1 MSYASYR
8 DTETKVL
15 MWGDARGITKHGT
28 ALGQA
33 KKTRE
38 EAQELYDAILHNDRE
53 KIKDGIGDTL
63 VTLVMIGALVDLD
76 VVQCFA
82 HAYNEIKDRKGRMGP
97 DGIFHKE
104 T

>member
-8 DTETKVL
+8 DLETKVL
-15 MWGDARGITKHGT
+15 IWGDERGITKHGT

-38 EAQELYDAILHNDRE
+38 EAQELYDAIVHSDMD
-53 KIKDGIGDTL
+53 KAKDAIGDVL
-63 VTLVMIGALVDLD
+63 VTLIMVAAKLDVD
-76 VVQCFA
+76 VVQCLA
-82 HAYNEIKDRKGRMGP
+82 LAYDEIKDRKGRMGP

-104 T
+104 